1 MYKHFNL
8 GNKNNKKFKKENIR
22 TIQITIENVR
32 DQINKIK
39 NCQYI
44 YEYIYTY
51 MNKYLLLQKY
61 NIFLFY
67 NYLKIL
73 QKLNKFSIINNYLNT

>member
-8 GNKNNKKFKKENIR
+8 GNKNNKKFKKKNIR
-22 TIQITIENVR
+22 TIQITIENVG
-32 DQINKIK
+32 DQMNKIK
-39 NCQYI
+39 NCQYK

-51 MNKYLLLQKY
+51 MNKLLLLLQKY

-67 NYLKIL
+67 NYFKIL
-73 QKLNKFSIINNYLNT
+73 QKINEFSI

>member
-1 MYKHFNL
+1 MYKHINL

-22 TIQITIENVR
+22 TIQNTIDNVG
-32 DQINKIK
+32 DQMNKIK

-51 MNKYLLLQKY
+51 MNK
-61 NIFLFY
+61 
-67 NYLKIL
+67 
-73 QKLNKFSIINNYLNT
+73 

>member
-51 MNKYLLLQKY
+51 MNKYLLLQK
-61 NIFLFY
+61 
-67 NYLKIL
+67 
-73 QKLNKFSIINNYLNT
+73 